1 MFEDVPSPFQ
11 ATRYHSLIVDRA
23 GFPKDLE
30 VTAETGEI
38 IMGLRHKSLPIHGV
52 QFHPESIASEHGHK
66 ILENFLKIAGEHPS
80 QQNRKAALTRET
92 PAIACAGS
100 RRRRP
105 SRRASIAQAWPTK
118 PIKIVVPFPPGQS
131 TDILARV
138 MADQLTKAL
147 GQQVVVENR
156 PGAGG
161 SIGADVVAKSAP
173 DGYTLLMVTIS
184 THGIA
189 PAIYPKLPYD
199 TQKDFAPIANIGLTP
214 QVLMASL
221 KSGITSVPDLVAKA
235 KAGADLNYGSSG
247 NGSASHLAVEMLK
260 NAAGIKLTH
269 VPFKGNADALMAL
282 QAGDIQLMS
291 DAIPGAVGPINAG
304 KVKALGIADQRRSP
318 FLPDVAT
325 IAEQGIQGV
334 VAVGWI
340 GLSAPARTPEPILD
354 KISAEVMRILK
365 EPEVLDRLKGLAFV
379 PAKESRQEFE
389 AYIALENVKWK
400 KIVQDAGVKIE

>member
-1 MFEDVPSPFQ
+1 MIAAAKSAMLNRRLALTFG
-11 ATRYHSLIVDRA
+11 AT
-23 GFPKDLE
+23 
-30 VTAETGEI
+30 
-38 IMGLRHKSLPIHGV
+38 
-52 QFHPESIASEHGHK
+52 
-66 ILENFLKIAGEHPS
+66 
-80 QQNRKAALTRET
+80 AALAPRAFAQTW
-92 PAIACAGS
+92 PAN
-100 RRRRP
+100 
-105 SRRASIAQAWPTK
+105 
-118 PIKIVVPFPPGQS
+118 PIRIIIPFPPGQS

-147 GQQVVVENR
+147 GQQVIAENR

-161 SIGADVVAKSAP
+161 SIGADAAAKAAP

-199 TQKDFAPIANIGLTP
+199 AQKDFAPIANIGLTP

-221 KSGITSVPDLVAKA
+221 KSGITSVPELIAKA

-260 NAAGIKLTH
+260 SAAGIKLTH

-282 QAGDIQLMS
+282 QSGDIQLLS
-291 DAIPGAVGPINAG
+291 DAVPGAVGPINTG
-304 KVKALGIADQRRSP
+304 KVKAIGIADQRRSP
-318 FLPDVAT
+318 FLPDVPT
-325 IAEQGIQGV
+325 IAEQGVEGV

-354 KISAEVMRILK
+354 RLSAEVMKILK
-365 EPEVLDRLKGLAFV
+365 EPEVLEKLKSLAFV

-389 AYIALENVKWK
+389 AYIAIENTKWR

>member
-1 MFEDVPSPFQ
+1 MLSRRLVLAFG
-11 ATRYHSLIVDRA
+11 AT
-23 GFPKDLE
+23 
-30 VTAETGEI
+30 
-38 IMGLRHKSLPIHGV
+38 
-52 QFHPESIASEHGHK
+52 
-66 ILENFLKIAGEHPS
+66 
-80 QQNRKAALTRET
+80 AALSAHAHAQQW
-92 PAIACAGS
+92 PA
-100 RRRRP
+100 
-105 SRRASIAQAWPTK
+105 K
-118 PIKIVVPFPPGQS
+118 PIKIIVPFPPGQS

-147 GQQVVVENR
+147 GQQVIAENR

-161 SIGADVVAKSAP
+161 SIGADVAAKSAP

-199 TQKDFAPIANIGLTP
+199 AQKDFAPIANIGLTP

-221 KSGITSVPDLVAKA
+221 KSGITSVPDLIAKA

-247 NGSASHLAVEMLK
+247 NGSASHLAVEMLRS
-260 NAAGIKLTH
+260 AAGIKLTH

-282 QAGDIQLMS
+282 QSGDIQLLS
-291 DAIPGAVGPINAG
+291 DAVPGAVGPIRTD
-304 KVKALGIADQRRSP
+304 KVKAIGIADQFRSP
-318 FLPDVAT
+318 FLPDVPT
-325 IAEQGIQGV
+325 IAEQGIEGV

-354 KISAEVMRILK
+354 RISAEVMKILK
-365 EPEVLDRLKGLAFV
+365 NPEVLDKLKGLSFV

-389 AYIALENVKWK
+389 AYIALENIKWS
-400 KIVQDAGVKIE
+400 KIVKDAGVKIE

>member
-1 MFEDVPSPFQ
+1 MLQ
-11 ATRYHSLIVDRA
+11 RRLLIALGAT
-23 GFPKDLE
+23 
-30 VTAETGEI
+30 
-38 IMGLRHKSLPIHGV
+38 
-52 QFHPESIASEHGHK
+52 
-66 ILENFLKIAGEHPS
+66 
-80 QQNRKAALTRET
+80 ALSSG
-92 PAIACAGS
+92 AF
-100 RRRRP
+100 
-105 SRRASIAQAWPTK
+105 AQAWPAR
-118 PIKIVVPFPPGQS
+118 PIRIVVPFPPGQA

-138 MADQLTKAL
+138 MADQLTRAL
-147 GQQVVVENR
+147 GQQVVAENR

-161 SIGADVVAKSAP
+161 SIGADVVAKAAP

-199 TQKDFAPIANIGLTP
+199 AQKDFAPIANIGLTP

-221 KSGITSVPDLVAKA
+221 KSGIASVPDLVAKA

-247 NGSASHLAVEMLK
+247 NGAASHLAVEMLK
-260 NAAGIKLTH
+260 SAAGIKLTH

-282 QAGDIQLMS
+282 QAGDIQLLS
-291 DAIPGAVGPINAG
+291 DAVPGAVGPINAG

-318 FLPDVAT
+318 FLPDVPT

-354 KISAEVMRILK
+354 RISAEVMRILNQ
-365 EPEVLDRLKGLAFV
+365 PDVLEKLKSLAFV
-379 PAKESRQEFE
+379 PARESRQEFE
-389 AYIALENVKWK
+389 AYIALENVKWR